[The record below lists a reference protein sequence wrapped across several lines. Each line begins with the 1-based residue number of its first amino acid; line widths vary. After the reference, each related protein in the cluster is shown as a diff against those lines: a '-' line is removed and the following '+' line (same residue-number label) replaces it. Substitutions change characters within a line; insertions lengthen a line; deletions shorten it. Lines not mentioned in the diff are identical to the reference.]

1 MTRAERRRLLALG
14 AAVAAAIWLPAPLRA
29 QAPFTLAQLM
39 QTLAQVKAGEASFTE
54 TRVVAML
61 ERPLESS
68 GRLTFEAPDTFVR
81 ETLKPRR
88 ERMAIVGNTLTMS
101 QGSRTRSM
109 PLDALPEAAVIL
121 EAIRG
126 TLTGNRDALERHFSA
141 SVSGD
146 AQRWSLELLP
156 RDPRLR
162 EQVVSVRVAGQLAA
176 LREVTVTM
184 ADGDRSVMR
193 IEPAAAGPPGI
204 PPATGK
210 PASAPG

>member
-1 MTRAERRRLLALG
+1 MLAILVEPPN
-14 AAVAAAIWLPAPLRA
+14 AKLCSMNWSNLTVQALTLR
-29 QAPFTLAQLM
+29 
-39 QTLAQVKAGEASFTE
+39 
-54 TRVVAML
+54 
-61 ERPLESS
+61 
-68 GRLTFEAPDTFVR
+68 
-81 ETLKPRR
+81 
-88 ERMAIVGNTLTMS
+88 
-101 QGSRTRSM
+101 
-109 PLDALPEAAVIL
+109 
-121 EAIRG
+121 
-126 TLTGNRDALERHFSA
+126 
-141 SVSGD
+141 D